1 MITDLALAALRR
13 IEPETAHRLTIR
25 ALASG
30 LGPGVRR
37 PPSPGVTV
45 MGLRFPN
52 RIGVAAGFD
61 KDGEAVRG
69 LSRLGFGHVEV
80 GTVTPRPQPGN
91 PRPRLFRLPEDRAV
105 INRFGF
111 NGAGHKAVHARL
123 SRLRERDLDAVLGV
137 NVGANKDAE
146 DRAADYAAGVR
157 RFADVA
163 DYVTANISSPNTPG
177 LRDLQEADALRRLLG
192 LVAEARAA
200 GRHRPVLLKIAPD
213 LDEAALDAIVTE
225 AKRAGLDGLIV
236 SNTTIARPDLRSDAR
251 DEVGGLSGAPLF
263 GPATRMLAL
272 ARERV
277 GAGMVLV
284 GAGGVMDAG
293 GARAKIAA
301 GADLVQLYTGLAYG
315 GARLARELVRDPAIA
330 GSR

>member
-1 MITDLALAALRR
+1 MIGDLALAALRR
-13 IEPETAHRLTIR
+13 LDPETAHRLTIR
-25 ALASG
+25 ALAAG
-30 LGPGVRR
+30 IVPGHRR
-37 PPSPGVTV
+37 PPSPGATV

-69 LSRLGFGHVEV
+69 LARLGFGHVEV

-111 NGAGHKAVHARL
+111 NSTGHDAVHARL
-123 SRLRERDLDAVLGV
+123 SRLRERDLDTVLGV

-163 DYVTANISSPNTPG
+163 DYLTANISSPNTPG

-200 GRHRPVLLKIAPD
+200 GRPRPVLLKIAPD
-213 LDEAALDAIVTE
+213 LDEAALDAIVAE
-225 AKRAGLDGLIV
+225 ARRAGLDGLIV
-236 SNTTIARPDLRSDAR
+236 SNTTVARPGLGADAR
-251 DEVGGLSGAPLF
+251 DEAGGLSGAPLF
-263 GPATRMLAL
+263 EPSTRMLAL

-277 GAGMVLV
+277 GPGMVLV
-284 GAGGVMDAG
+284 GAGGVMDAAS
-293 GARAKIAA
+293 ARAKIEA

-315 GARLARELVRDPAIA
+315 GARLARELVRDPDLA